1 MPLPASAAFLAI
13 EDDVADGTSPRDD
26 HGSGNG
32 SLPQPDFARNLKE
45 GLTREHCKEI
55 PSSWLYD
62 DLGSSLF
69 EAITLL
75 PEYGLTRADERLIRR
90 CAPELVDYLGAS
102 PFIAELGSGS
112 ARKTRTILSACL
124 EAGGV
129 DYAPIDVSEAAVQT
143 CAVNL
148 RPVEGLR
155 LHPTVGDYL
164 GGLELALARR
174 EQGHTALVLFLGST
188 IGNFSRNQIPSFL
201 RSIRT
206 LLQPGD
212 TFLLGADLVK
222 PAEVLELA
230 YDDPAGV
237 TSAFNKNLLAHL
249 NVSFHGNFDLTRFQH
264 VAWYNHAESRIEMF
278 LESLEDQNATLPDL
292 DLCVRLR
299 RGERIRTE
307 LCHKFTVEELRD
319 FARGAGFH
327 VAREWIDEEWPFA
340 ESLWRI

>member
-1 MPLPASAAFLAI
+1 MGAETAAF
-13 EDDVADGTSPRDD
+13 P
-26 HGSGNG
+26 N
-32 SLPQPDFARNLKE
+32 PME

-188 IGNFSRNQIPSFL
+188 IGNFSRNQIPGFL

-264 VAWYNHAESRIEMF
+264 VAWYNDAERRIEMF

-307 LCHKFTVEELRD
+307 LCHKFTIEELRD
-319 FARGAGFH
+319 FARGAGFQ

-340 ESLWRI
+340 ESLWRV